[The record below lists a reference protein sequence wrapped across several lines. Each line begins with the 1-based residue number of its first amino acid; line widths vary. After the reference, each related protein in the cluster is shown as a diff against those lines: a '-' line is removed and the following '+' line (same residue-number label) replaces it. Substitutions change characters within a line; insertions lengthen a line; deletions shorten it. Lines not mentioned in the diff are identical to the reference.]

1 MENNY
6 AMKRYDKD
14 KMARAIGRDLAMS
27 TKTGVEIC
35 RYIRNKNL
43 QTAKKYL
50 EEAAALKRP
59 VPFKKFRGGAGHKRG
74 MASGKYPVKAS
85 TIVLNLLKNAETN
98 AQSKGLNTDF
108 LKIIHT
114 LANKASRPMKYGRI
128 RGEMKRSHVEIV
140 VEEIDAPKKD
150 PKKKAG
156 KPKIETKAPEKV
168 DKPAEKP
175 KVEAKPVEKPKA
187 EPAEKPKVEA
197 KPKAEEKPK
206 VETKA
211 EEKPKEPEKVVK
223 PAEKPKVEAKPVEK
237 PKAEPVEKPKVEQT
251 KKPVAEDKQ

>member
-168 DKPAEKP
+168 DKP